1 MLTIFTPAYNK
12 AKTLK
17 RLYQS
22 LLEQQG
28 LKSPFEWIVIND
40 GSKDETDQMMQEW
53 VQEKKIPIRYIQKEN
68 AGKQRAYNEAVQMAQ
83 GDYFIC
89 IDGDDYFT
97 LGALAKVEEEA
108 EKIKDKPEIAG
119 IGFLEYKHG
128 TKEVVGSQFPEDRMV
143 STYTEIYNKYQV
155 TGDKQLTFKTEVLR
169 KYPFP
174 VVEGEK
180 FIAEGIVFNRIAKDY
195 EMVFVNEVIA
205 YVEYLENG
213 YSANYF
219 ETVKKNPKG
228 NMLYLK
234 ELYESTHKLY
244 DVAAFDLFGIYA
256 KEKWTKVVKQHP
268 NPFLATILYP
278 VAWGKYLQKGK

>member
-1 MLTIFTPAYNK
+1 MLTVFTPAYNK

-28 LKSPFEWIVIND
+28 LQSSFEWIVIND
-40 GSKDETDQMMQEW
+40 GSTDETDKMVQEW
-53 VQEKKIPIRYIQKEN
+53 LTEKKITIRYIPKEN
-68 AGKQRAYNEAVQMAQ
+68 GGKQRAYNEAVQMAQ

-89 IDGDDYFT
+89 IDGDDY
-97 LGALAKVEEEA
+97 LVPGALATVEKEA
-108 EKIKDKPEIAG
+108 EKIKDAPQIAG

-128 TKEVVGSQFPEDRMV
+128 SKEIVGSKFPEDRMI
-143 STYTEIYNKYQV
+143 STYSDIYYKYQV
-155 TGDKQLTFKTEVLR
+155 TGDKQLTFKTEILR

-174 VVEGEK
+174 VEEGEN
-180 FIAEGIVFNRIAKDY
+180 FIPEGILFNRIAKQY
-195 EMVFVNEVIA
+195 KMVFLNEVIA
-205 YVEYLENG
+205 YVEYLDNG

-219 ETVKKNPKG
+219 NLVKKNPKG

-234 ELYESTHKLY
+234 ELYEVTHKLY

-256 KEKWTKVVKQHP
+256 KEKWIKVVQQHQ
-268 NPFLATILYP
+268 NPFLATLLYP
-278 VAWGKYLQKGK
+278 IAWVKYKQKG